1 MERYKEKKKNE
12 RIINKSEY
20 SETRT
25 ISSRRIEASIELVSK
40 KNTR

>member
-1 MERYKEKKKNE
+1 MERYKEKKKIINE
-12 RIINKSEY
+12 REY